1 MIAHNYDSQ
10 TERQNQINPFT
21 AKISL
26 LILLSSSYVFPCQL
40 FKRIWWLIKKN
51 LHDKF
56 EHSHQLF
63 AG

>member
-26 LILLSSSYVFPCQL
+26 LILLSSSYVFPCHL
-40 FKRIWWLIKKN
+40 FKRIWWLIKK
-51 LHDKF
+51 K
-56 EHSHQLF
+56 SSW
-63 AG
+63 